1 CGGAF
6 DGLEKIIERR
16 IGQKGIG
23 FGADIKT
30 REEKPIGD
38 LLRQVMPEDLLKYG
52 LIPEFIG
59 RLPIVVA
66 LDALDEDA
74 LVHILVEP
82 RNALVK
88 QFQKFFEMDG
98 VELEFTEDALR
109 ASARKAMERKTGAR
123 GLRSIVEGLLLD
135 VMYEIPSRDDVHKCI
150 VDEACVLEG
159 APPRLLRVE
168 RKPKKKEETAWRGAF
183 STSLRRAS
191 GQLP

>member
-1 CGGAF
+1 
-6 DGLEKIIERR
+6 
-16 IGQKGIG
+16 GQKGIG
-23 FGADIKT
+23 LGADVKT

-38 LLRQVMPEDLLKYG
+38 LLRQIMPEDLLKYG

-59 RLPIVVA
+59 RLPVVVA

-74 LVHILVEP
+74 LVRILVEP

-109 ASARKAMERKTGAR
+109 AIARKAMERKTGAR

-168 RKPKKKEETAWRGAF
+168 RKPKKKEETA
-183 STSLRRAS
+183 
-191 GQLP
+191 